1 MAPPHLPVVATAS
14 VSGGSIIGVVASSV
28 GSPSRPL
35 STYSIGT
42 SAAGKRSSVLM
53 NSGED
58 VVQRLADDVGGEWE
72 REGFGKS
79 MEERLEEVGVG
90 KA

>member
-1 MAPPHLPVVATAS
+1 
-14 VSGGSIIGVVASSV
+14 
-28 GSPSRPL
+28 
-35 STYSIGT
+35 
-42 SAAGKRSSVLM
+42 M